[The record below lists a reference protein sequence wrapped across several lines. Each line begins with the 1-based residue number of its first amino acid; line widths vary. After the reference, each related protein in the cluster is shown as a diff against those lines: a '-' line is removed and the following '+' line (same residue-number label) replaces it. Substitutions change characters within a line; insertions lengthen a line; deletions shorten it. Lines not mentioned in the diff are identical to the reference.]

1 MSNVKERII
10 GAVTIMN
17 EQDAIKVWNIITTT
31 FREKEWENIPEELP
45 DDIDLTMLEEI
56 KENPD
61 CHEFVSSDEAM
72 KLLGI

>member
-31 FREKEWENIPEELP
+31 FREKEWDSIPEELP
-45 DDIDLTMLEEI
+45 DDVDLTMLEEI
-56 KENPD
+56 KGNPD